1 MKIEDE
7 YVFNN
12 GIYDIAV
19 RSLKATFFDVLS
31 FCDSLEYNDDQ
42 DFSDKLTNLKSK
54 MNDIIES
61 VRDLDSYKHE
71 DNNGVF
77 IKSDTVLKNNS
88 SDVIPIDY
96 GDTVEEKEEINDVEN
111 VTGTEVE
118 ETDDNNSNNVID
130 QGLNLENTSDV
141 QNKEIDNDILT
152 FKKYNDDIVKAILVS
167 DIQYSKLDN
176 SKKSQMELLD
186 QVNFFNEKPLNE
198 EPVNQEEN
206 SSENLTEKAVL
217 LYKHGKTKEA
227 QEIMD
232 KINSM
237 NHVN

>member
-96 GDTVEEKEEINDVEN
+96 GDTVEETEGINDVEN

-217 LYKHGKTKEA
+217 LYKQGKTKEA

>member
-217 LYKHGKTKEA
+217 LYKQGKTKEA